1 MNNTENLTNS
11 TKSSSFKNTLTHKV
25 APVVLALSTLSAP
38 VLTGCR
44 EKEVIPA
51 DQEYPGEDCIYYA
64 MRGGNVIFTSNHQVS
79 NRDAFIGSDYYY
91 VKMPV
96 TFSGL
101 IVDYRILELKGKLNN
116 ANLQALF
123 KQYQYDSIGAPTCWY
138 AFSRDVLTNA
148 GLGYSITTQSMLHY
162 ATEKGMTAR
171 QKVTIDNKRYDVEY
185 PVAVDKQLSFGKAPK
200 QSTTDASYPSKKALD
215 ELNVTFADPELER

>member
-1 MNNTENLTNS
+1 MNNTENLMNS

-44 EKEVIPA
+44 EKQVIPA
-51 DQEYPGEDCIYYA
+51 DQEYPGENCIYYA

-101 IVDYRILELKGKLNN
+101 IVSYRSLKLQGKLNSE
-116 ANLQALF
+116 NLQILF
-123 KQYQYDSIGAPTCWY
+123 EQYLYESSNVKTCWY
-138 AFSRDVLTNA
+138 AFDKDVLTKA
-148 GLGYSITTQSMLHY
+148 ELGYSINTATMLHY

-171 QKVTIDNKRYDVEY
+171 QKVTVGDDEFYVEY
-185 PVAVDKQLSFGKAPK
+185 PVPVDKQLSFGKAPK
-200 QSTTDASYPSKKALD
+200 QSTADASYPSKKALN
-215 ELNVTFADPELER
+215 ELNVTFTELELER